1 MLNQVKYSEKKISTG
16 KTIKI
21 ALLPAITK
29 GIPVARRLLNLI
41 APVVGGTLD
50 GLKHDDI
57 IHGVPKTFSEM
68 SLVVCQ
74 QLDQI
79 DASSLVF
86 TLLENMEVDGK
97 AINLDDYF
105 SANYGEMMEVL
116 EFALKENFESFFTGN
131 GMKQRFLKVVGMI
144 QAGHTEEQFSDE

>member
-1 MLNQVKYSEKKISTG
+1 MLGQPKYKETQLQNG

-21 ALLPAITK
+21 ILLPAITK

-50 GLKHDDI
+50 GLKHDEI
-57 IHGVPKTFSEM
+57 IHGAPKTFTEL
-68 SLVVCQ
+68 SLTVCQ
-74 QLDQI
+74 QLEQV
-79 DASSLVF
+79 DAASLVF
-86 TLLENMEVDGK
+86 TLLENMEVDGSK
-97 AINLDDYF
+97 IDLDDYF
-105 SANYGEMMEVL
+105 SANYGEMVEVL

-144 QAGHTEEQFSDE
+144 QQGQTEEQSSDE